1 VSEVYLNGR
10 FMPSDEARISP
21 MDRGFLFGDG
31 IYEVIPSYQGRL
43 VGFHPH
49 IDRMQSGLAEIGICC
64 PWSHAQWL
72 AMIEELLARNG
83 SGDLGIYLHVSRG
96 TDVKRGHAFP
106 VGVAPTIFAF
116 TFAINPPPTGLPGS
130 AKPIQ
135 VALALDLRWKRCH
148 IKSTSLLG
156 NVLHHQ
162 QGIAAGYQETLL
174 FNEQDELTEGSSC
187 NAFIVK
193 HGVISTPVLDHQ
205 ILPGITRL
213 LLLQILRTYSSLQVE
228 ERVISKAEVFDAD
241 EVWLTSS
248 SKELMPVIA
257 IDGQP
262 VGHGDVGAIWY
273 QAQQLFSAHK
283 FDDMAGLSSTA
294 YHQQP

>member
-1 VSEVYLNGR
+1 MSDVFLNGS
-10 FMPSDEARISP
+10 FMPASEARISP

-43 VGFHPH
+43 VGFSPH
-49 IDRMQSGLAEIGICC
+49 MDRMQRGLAEIGILFD
-64 PWSHAQWL
+64 WSHDRWL
-72 AMIEELLARNG
+72 DMIRQLLARNG
-83 SGDLGIYLHVSRG
+83 NGDLGVYLHVSRG
-96 TDVKRGHAFP
+96 ADSKRGHAFP
-106 VGVAPTIFAF
+106 AGVAPTVFAF
-116 TFAINPPPTGLPGS
+116 TFAINPPPTGLPGT

-135 VALALDLRWKRCH
+135 VASANDLRWKRCH
-148 IKSTSLLG
+148 IKSTALLG

-162 QGIAAGYQETLL
+162 QGISAGYQETIL

-193 HGVISTPVLDHQ
+193 DGVISTPPLDQQ

-213 LLLQILRTYSSLQVE
+213 LLLQILRRYSNFAVQ
-228 ERVISKAEVFDAD
+228 ERVIDKTEVLTAD

-248 SKELMPVIA
+248 SKELMPVVA

-262 VGHGDVGAIWY
+262 IGTGEVGPVWY
-273 QAQQLFSAHK
+273 QAQQLFATHK
-283 FDDMAGLSSTA
+283 FA
-294 YHQQP
+294 QPEPLNS